1 MERPGAAAAEDEEDE
16 RANHGEIGA
25 GVTDH
30 EPEPLGMGEF
40 GEFGTGDGGRDNKE
54 KWDSSE
60 AGPKAEEDERAA
72 DDFETA
78 DEVRRE
84 GGLRKADASERSTP
98 ILGSV
103 NLRRPWVKKI
113 RPTARRMTK
122 ILGGPVSD
130 WKKKRRSAFMVKA
143 EYKCRRAEK

>member
-60 AGPKAEEDERAA
+60 VGPKAEEDERAA

-84 GGLRKADASERSTP
+84 GGLRRP

-103 NLRRPWVKKI
+103 NLRMPWVKKI
-113 RPTARRMTK
+113 RPTARRMRK
-122 ILGGPVSD
+122 ILAGPVSD
-130 WKKKRRSAFMVKA
+130 CNKKRRSEFMVKA

>member
-84 GGLRKADASERSTP
+84 GGLRKADASETFDAHFG
-98 ILGSV
+98 IGKFEEALGEEDQ
-103 NLRRPWVKKI
+103 
-113 RPTARRMTK
+113 AD
-122 ILGGPVSD
+122 G
-130 WKKKRRSAFMVKA
+130 KA
-143 EYKCRRAEK
+143 DDEDTRRASVGLEEEAAERVHG

>member
-1 MERPGAAAAEDEEDE
+1 
-16 RANHGEIGA
+16 
-25 GVTDH
+25 
-30 EPEPLGMGEF
+30 MGEF

-84 GGLRKADASERSTP
+84 GGLRKADASETFDAHFG
-98 ILGSV
+98 IGKFEEALGEEDQ
-103 NLRRPWVKKI
+103 
-113 RPTARRMTK
+113 AD
-122 ILGGPVSD
+122 G
-130 WKKKRRSAFMVKA
+130 KA
-143 EYKCRRAEK
+143 DDEDTRRASVGLEEEAAERVHGKGRV